1 MRRTFAHHENHI
13 ITLGSALT
21 RLHVRNVTA
30 RSSWRGCAKSTF
42 SLEKSPSL
50 KKTTE
55 IGKLAAIKPGEIAA
69 MVQCRV
75 SFFKDLVSSDG
86 HPSSCLQQSIEI
98 SGAENV
104 TSATW
109 WHPAVRYE
117 SKDVFGS
124 AVKYTEMFQKKFNAL
139 PDFTN
144 ATAPVAHAGFPT
156 TCEQCHDTVLGTDA
170 KSDHSTTGVPLVG
183 AHTVPPRACAHRQMH
198 PSIARHC
205 PPYP

>member
-55 IGKLAAIKPGEIAA
+55 IGEIAAIKPGEIAA

-104 TSATW
+104 TSAVEEAKRHYEQLRRVPIWSLCADRLELESEGKRTSYRPT
-109 WHPAVRYE
+109 HDESALIPIPGRRKAV
-117 SKDVFGS
+117 SDFAIGS
-124 AVKYTEMFQKKFNAL
+124 
-139 PDFTN
+139 
-144 ATAPVAHAGFPT
+144 
-156 TCEQCHDTVLGTDA
+156 
-170 KSDHSTTGVPLVG
+170 
-183 AHTVPPRACAHRQMH
+183 
-198 PSIARHC
+198 
-205 PPYP
+205 

>member
-104 TSATW
+104 TSAVEEAKR
-109 WHPAVRYE
+109 HYE
-117 SKDVFGS
+117 RLRRVPIWSLCADRLELESEGKRTSYRPTHDESALIPIPGAAKPSQTLQSGVDRNVTDVACRGDKLSRSTASPF
-124 AVKYTEMFQKKFNAL
+124 VAL
-139 PDFTN
+139 LI
-144 ATAPVAHAGFPT
+144 
-156 TCEQCHDTVLGTDA
+156 E
-170 KSDHSTTGVPLVG
+170 S
-183 AHTVPPRACAHRQMH
+183 R
-198 PSIARHC
+198 
-205 PPYP
+205 